1 MHPGFP
7 TFLRGLYVKYQYLRN
22 LKCLRYPS
30 NIPGSCI
37 DIISLEYDHPCFTMY
52 FQRTATRFLSNEV
65 FLAFLFK
72 PMFPQV
78 CPRFSHGMD
87 IEKKM
92 YRCFPSLKTWEN
104 IMWNFSLR
112 LFAES
117 QVRHIPS
124 VSKPDKL
131 SVLLV
136 DSVINF
142 QLYSISSSY
151 VSLPNCWI

>member
-37 DIISLEYDHPCFTMY
+37 DIISLDYDHPCFTMY

-117 QVRHIPS
+117 QVRRFPS
-124 VSKPDKL
+124 GVWAWLKL
-131 SVLLV
+131 
-136 DSVINF
+136 
-142 QLYSISSSY
+142 QPSSHADNNLKILDTWEEDLS
-151 VSLPNCWI
+151 NGIGFR